1 MRMSETPLTQQII
14 DTPADKGDEKQG
26 LYASV
31 SKHPFVTGGLV
42 LAGASLAYAVGR
54 LVTAS
59 NDAEIAREVHL
70 ETGI

>member
-1 MRMSETPLTQQII
+1 MRSRV
-14 DTPADKGDEKQG
+14 

-59 NDAEIAREVHL
+59 NDAKIAREVHL